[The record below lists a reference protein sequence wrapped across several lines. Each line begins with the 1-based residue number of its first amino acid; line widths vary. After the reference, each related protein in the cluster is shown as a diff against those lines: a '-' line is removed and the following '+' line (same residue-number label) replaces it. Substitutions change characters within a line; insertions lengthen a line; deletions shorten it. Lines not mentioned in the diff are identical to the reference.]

1 MKCDRAKLG
10 RGMFAQRKMMAARL
24 KRPCVVP
31 ELKHL
36 YTAITR
42 ARVRVIFYDSR
53 SLTFRACPL
62 SEGGLRVF
70 VPRGAHACGRPFA
83 VLTTHRKCLCAPAS
97 VVEVT
102 VFSTCLGSGEM
113 VDD

>member
-1 MKCDRAKLG
+1 
-10 RGMFAQRKMMAARL
+10 MFAQRKMMAARL

-53 SLTFRACPL
+53 SLTFSACPL
-62 SEGGLRVF
+62 SEGGF
-70 VPRGAHACGRPFA
+70 
-83 VLTTHRKCLCAPAS
+83 AS
-97 VVEVT
+97 VCAARCARVRETFRCFDHASQVPLRP
-102 VFSTCLGSGEM
+102 CERGGSDG
-113 VDD
+113 V

>member
-1 MKCDRAKLG
+1 
-10 RGMFAQRKMMAARL
+10 MFAQRKMMAARL

-70 VPRGAHACGRPFA
+70 VPRGAHACGETFRCFDHASQVPLRPCE
-83 VLTTHRKCLCAPAS
+83 RG
-97 VVEVT
+97 
-102 VFSTCLGSGEM
+102 GSDG
-113 VDD
+113 V